1 MSGEEYAQ
9 GEADQPVFASL
20 QEEADYFR
28 AQYETT
34 VQKVEEIQAESQTLD
49 ELIETLNG
57 LNQNLEESNEALEQR
72 HKEDQEDITALEKQ
86 VNQLEQQLTKTRE
99 ELEELKQ
106 KRVQEVKEQNANVS
120 TMQRKIENLEKEVE
134 DRKQAIVKLE
144 MGNDDLERS
153 QRNAL
158 SSFLDLESQHNR
170 MLEEKILLEQDLEGK
185 RQLEE
190 DMQRLKDELRDQTLE
205 TAILKTQLERA
216 QAEMKVLTEQTAV
229 TQPSPAIRITK
240 SQSSASLSTPPG
252 TAMRHTFMSP
262 VAEQSMEESP
272 ATSIMTNSTIKAD
285 TGASPSQIPVA
296 RLKRLDSLSSTSSP
310 TSPSLRRSNTLD
322 SPRSSP
328 QGRMP
333 LSPSRY
339 GISSNLNRSTNSRN
353 IASLV
358 SAGSPAPLK
367 YPSTHRNMGTS
378 TPLRPAALRKGSDA
392 SSVYA
397 AKRQEISSKTA
408 NLVARLQG
416 ISAAHKTVVRKTSGS
431 FQRVAHGVASAISH
445 GNNRLNRSVSQQS
458 DQSEQQ
464 TGHAVPGIVQGDIST
479 VSTNSPGSW
488 VVIKDQ
494 HGESSHHDSGKAGR
508 QGYRTTILPPGDDN
522 NTLKPHSVLRSGKM
536 LPARPGIPSPLNQ
549 SMSGSASRS
558 NLALPNRSLRLAS
571 NASNTTTISSS
582 TSDSN
587 RPMTPVGESRVP
599 AYTRPASSMSQRES
613 DHDDWAS
620 SDMRAGNATV
630 TVDKPLSARLVR
642 PHGATYER
650 PRSRQDDHQ
659 LSSRQTRLPGNLQPI
674 APPPSR
680 HPGVTTRSNRRIEP
694 PARPTTKEQQ
704 DLPPRTSS
712 VRTQPRVSRRQV
724 PAQQK
729 PVAAVGGSGI
739 PRRSVSGRRPVSMS
753 VVPQEVPPLPE
764 GALAHVEAGRRAAG
778 IGIGLP
784 SSPRKTGLR

>member
-1 MSGEEYAQ
+1 M
-9 GEADQPVFASL
+9 
-20 QEEADYFR
+20 
-28 AQYETT
+28 
-34 VQKVEEIQAESQTLD
+34 
-49 ELIETLNG
+49 
-57 LNQNLEESNEALEQR
+57 
-72 HKEDQEDITALEKQ
+72 
-86 VNQLEQQLTKTRE
+86 NQLEQQLTKTRE
-99 ELEELKQ
+99 ELEELKVCHFMLESCAGRAHLWAVIAKEGTRGQ
-106 KRVQEVKEQNANVS
+106 GTERKCVDYAGQYPLHVFGTTADRDTPVAKDREPGKGSRRQEAGDCQVGNG
-120 TMQRKIENLEKEVE
+120 QRRFGAFTEVCS
-134 DRKQAIVKLE
+134 RY
-144 MGNDDLERS
+144 RS
-153 QRNAL
+153 ELFIINGRYDSRNAL

-190 DMQRLKDELRDQTLE
+190 DMQRLKDELRGMFTNKCEMRPLLTTESLAADQTLE

-216 QAEMKVLTEQTAV
+216 QAEMKVLTEQMAV

-488 VVIKDQ
+488 VMIKDQ
-494 HGESSHHDSGKAGR
+494 HDESSHHDSGKAGR

-522 NTLKPHSVLRSGKM
+522 STLKPQSVLRSGKM

-599 AYTRPASSMSQRES
+599 AYHRPASSMSQRES

-620 SDMRAGNATV
+620 SDMRASNATV

-642 PHGATYER
+642 PQGATYER

-712 VRTQPRVSRRQV
+712 VRTQSRVSSRQV